1 MQYHVMMDSTRGVTS
16 QMSGRMMYL
25 MMPDRQQLI
34 RETRYVILM
43 GFDTFYSTKNLY
55 NWKHS

>member
-25 MMPDRQQLI
+25 MMPDQLQLI
-34 RETRYVILM
+34 RETWYVILK
-43 GFDTFYSTKNLY
+43 GFDIFYSTKNLY
-55 NWKHS
+55 NW